1 MTRTTAM
8 WIAGAAL
15 LAACTSSPGPAPIVP
30 KAGEPTPPVVRRP
43 VPEGPAPTATAPTVP
58 VAPEPPI
65 VIPPGGVYACV
76 TGYGDKR
83 TVTAIEF
90 VPKVAALCAKH
101 PEMGPCQYERQGCRR
116 NGGRVF
122 GADGK
127 EITLLTEAEYDRKVM
142 RLRFRAD

>member
-1 MTRTTAM
+1 MTRTTAIG
-8 WIAGAAL
+8 IAVAVL

-43 VPEGPAPTATAPTVP
+43 VPEAPGPAATAPTVP
-58 VAPEPPI
+58 VAPESP
-65 VIPPGGVYACV
+65 VAVPPGAVYACV
-76 TGYGDKR
+76 IGYGDKR

-101 PEMGPCQYERQGCRR
+101 PEMGPCQYEREGCRR
-116 NGGRVF
+116 GGGRVYA
-122 GADGK
+122 ADGK
-127 EITLLTEAEYDRKVM
+127 EITRTTEAEYDRKVM